1 MTNRIIK
8 RPEVSDKTGISR
20 SQIYSLIAEGKFPK
34 QIRLGGGR
42 ASGWVESEIDQW
54 IDDRIL
60 ERDSEVSV

>member
-8 RPEVSDKTGISR
+8 RPEVSNKTGISR

-34 QIRLGGGR
+34 QIKLGSGR
-42 ASGWVESEIDQW
+42 ASGWVESEIDKW